1 MSEVDPARTP
11 PTRRRLV
18 LVMTLVVIA
27 CFSLQ
32 IALDLASSFWRVSET
47 SVSIAYRPPAA
58 AFDLVAA
65 QERAEQA
72 RQAGPVISR
81 MGTLALAWREADT
94 EFPDC
99 GARFVRATLTASV
112 TVWQTH
118 ELHGELPRIA
128 AAAGLDAPCSGVSVR
143 VAGIDRGASMLNGGS
158 LLALILLVLMWRSH
172 RGRHWL
178 RNWLDWQPRIDR
190 KWAVAW
196 GVGGFVAIAAAMIAA
211 AIVREL
217 AGVPH
222 EPHGMPTSQLPWMLL
237 VGSIEAPIYEEY
249 LFRAWALER
258 YRRALP
264 AWLALAL
271 SSFCFVL
278 PHAPDNLADA
288 GMLFGGGI
296 VLGLLWLR
304 TRSLPACIIAHGLYN
319 SFQIIGRWYLLP

>member
-196 GVGGFVAIAAAMIAA
+196 GVGGFVAIEAAMIAA

-222 EPHGMPTSQLPWMLL
+222 EPRGMHIAGYFPGNEHNRAGRHGPPSLIFWTICTASLSALTAWRPPTRGASRSRTHSTKDESSRSR
-237 VGSIEAPIYEEY
+237 G
-249 LFRAWALER
+249 
-258 YRRALP
+258 
-264 AWLALAL
+264 
-271 SSFCFVL
+271 SSFSMGTACFSMR
-278 PHAPDNLADA
+278 APA
-288 GMLFGGGI
+288 
-296 VLGLLWLR
+296 LR
-304 TRSLPACIIAHGLYN
+304 YISPDWAR
-319 SFQIIGRWYLLP
+319 

>member
-1 MSEVDPARTP
+1 MG
-11 PTRRRLV
+11 TRLRAALATTLGVVACLIAVGVFDLASV
-18 LVMTLVVIA
+18 LWRPSATTITLA
-27 CFSLQ
+27 YRPSDTS
-32 IALDLASSFWRVSET
+32 LDLAAARARVEQ
-47 SVSIAYRPPAA
+47 AWAA
-58 AFDLVAA
+58 APAVARNGSLELVWSDTNAA
-65 QERAEQA
+65 Y
-72 RQAGPVISR
+72 
-81 MGTLALAWREADT
+81 
-94 EFPDC
+94 PDC
-99 GARFVRATLTASV
+99 GTRFVQLTLTVDA
-112 TVWQTH
+112 TAN
-118 ELHGELPRIA
+118 ERFGLHRILPEIGG
-128 AAAGLDAPCSGVSVR
+128 AAGLGASCSGASVR
-143 VAGIDRGASMLNGGS
+143 VVSIDRGASMLNGGS

-222 EPHGMPTSQLPWMLL
+222 EPRGMPTSQLPWMLL
-237 VGSIEAPIYEEY
+237 AGSIAAPIYEEY

-271 SSFCFVL
+271 SSFWFVL
-278 PHAPDNLADA
+278 PHAPGNLADA

-319 SFQIIGRWYLLP
+319 SLQIIGRWYLVP